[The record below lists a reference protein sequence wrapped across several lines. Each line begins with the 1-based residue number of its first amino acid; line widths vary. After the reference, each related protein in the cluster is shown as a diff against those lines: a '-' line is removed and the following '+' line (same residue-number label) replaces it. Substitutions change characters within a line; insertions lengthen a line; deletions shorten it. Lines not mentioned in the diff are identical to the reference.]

1 VDSLLVLQTD
11 TQFIADLVKS
21 KLAAYELLHERRPST
36 RTAAYMA
43 KNICYYNK
51 DALSAAIICAG
62 GDGSIYSIPLGGA
75 IIEQPLALSGSG
87 STYIVG
93 FCEAEYREDMRQ
105 SECVAFVQKALELAM
120 SSDAG
125 SGGIVVICVVT
136 PDGAQKKAIAPPDS
150 GKHAKHTGTTVK
162 SSNSALA
169 WQQR

>member
-1 VDSLLVLQTD
+1 
-11 TQFIADLVKS
+11 
-21 KLAAYELLHERRPST
+21 
-36 RTAAYMA
+36 MA

-62 GDGSIYSIPLGGA
+62 GDGTIYSIPIGGA

-93 FCEAEYREDMRQ
+93 FCEAEYREDMQQ

-125 SGGIVVICVVT
+125 SGGVVVICVVT
-136 PDGAQKKAIAPPDS
+136 PNGAQKQAIAPADS
-150 GKHAKHTGTTVK
+150 DSIAKHDDSTTENSSK
-162 SSNSALA
+162 SFLVRGSSDN
-169 WQQR
+169 